1 MDITLNIYF
10 DKNGINYLTN
20 TNQMVGII
28 RSYPG
33 TADLKYICLA
43 FAPFINNNPCTFSDC
58 WKALA
63 SRIEPQT
70 MSVYKENVSTD
81 AQYGKRYSV
90 SNIGFYGVPDDC
102 PAEMLGIDNTSGS
115 ILFPG
120 ISQKING
127 NFGVCNADSASVN
140 TIIYFDYSD
149 ELWLFTAS
157 GISSN
162 MAISSSLLVPSD
174 LVYSDS
180 KTKNITMNK
189 YLTIDFQED
198 TDVYFDS
205 ATNVFKM
212 GKLPQKK

>member
-1 MDITLNIYF
+1 MDTTLNIYF
-10 DKNGINYLTN
+10 DKNGINYLTH
-20 TNQMVGII
+20 TNQLVGII

-43 FAPFINNNPCTFSDC
+43 FEPFINNNPCTFSDS
-58 WKALA
+58 WQALA
-63 SRIEPQT
+63 SRIQPQN
-70 MSVYKENVSTD
+70 MEVYKGSVSTD
-81 AQYGKRYSV
+81 AEYGNRYSV
-90 SNIGFYGVPDDC
+90 SNIGFYGTPGNC
-102 PAEMLGIDNTSGS
+102 PSEVLGIDNTSTS
-115 ILFPG
+115 ILYPA

-127 NFGVCNADSASVN
+127 TFGVCNADSASVN

-162 MAISSSLLVPSD
+162 MAISSSLLVPSGMQARN
-174 LVYSDS
+174 V
-180 KTKNITMNK
+180 TINK
-189 YLTIDFQED
+189 YLTIDFQDD